1 MEVFLNGAS
10 PKASQKRQ
18 RMTTDQRREAILKA
32 GLDIFAAEGFNAAKL
47 DTVAQRAGVAKGTI
61 YVHFKDKQDLF
72 EQIILEAVSPIIT
85 RLESITDLPEVPTAV
100 LLATVYQDFQT
111 DILETEKKHII
122 CLVLKEGANFPAIA
136 TFYHR
141 EVITKVTAVL
151 NTVIERALNRG
162 EALSSAVRNF
172 PHLIIAPLIL
182 SLIWDDLFAEIDPLD
197 VGALLEAHQK
207 LLMPDSG

>member
-1 MEVFLNGAS
+1 
-10 PKASQKRQ
+10 
-18 RMTTDQRREAILKA
+18 
-32 GLDIFAAEGFNAAKL
+32 
-47 DTVAQRAGVAKGTI
+47 
-61 YVHFKDKQDLF
+61 
-72 EQIILEAVSPIIT
+72 
-85 RLESITDLPEVPTAV
+85 
-100 LLATVYQDFQT
+100 
-111 DILETEKKHII
+111 
-122 CLVLKEGANFPAIA
+122 
-136 TFYHR
+136 
-141 EVITKVTAVL
+141 VITKVTAVL